1 MPKFSNFMER
11 FTPRQLLLL
20 CCVIALVVFLL
31 IYFTLTRL
39 TAEKP
44 KQQPVAAKPTTAMI
58 VVAQKDI
65 APRELIRPNMVK
77 LKEVPANAVPVGSV
91 HRTTDIIGRPAKV
104 GIIEGEVVTNQKL
117 YASAQDAGLSGRIP
131 PDCRAVTVGISEVTG
146 VAGFAKP
153 GDYVDV
159 MLVSSNVEP
168 HKVVSEMVL
177 QNVLLLAINKSVDSP
192 PPAQPQNKNANQGQQ
207 GNQQANQAANQNKNV
222 TAVGNPATATL
233 ALTPEDS
240 LKLAAKAQL
249 GQIYLALR
257 PFRPAVPNS
266 EETYYSVTKATGR
279 AQPGQN
285 GAAPVA
291 GVDDPVGNIQVIR
304 GTTSTVGR

>member
-1 MPKFSNFMER
+1 MER

-44 KQQPVAAKPTTAMI
+44 KPVAKPTNATI

-65 APRELIRPNMVK
+65 APREIVRENMLK
-77 LKEVPANAVPVGSV
+77 LKEVPANTVPAGAV

-104 GIIEGEVVTNQKL
+104 GIVEGEVVTGQKL

-177 QNVLLLAINKSVDSP
+177 QNVLLLAINKSTDNP
-192 PPAQPQNKNANQGQQ
+192 PPAQSQNKNANQGQQ
-207 GNQQANQAANQNKNV
+207 KNQAANQNNNV
-222 TAVGNPATATL
+222 RAVGNPATATL

-266 EETYYSVTKATGR
+266 EETYYSVTKASGR

-285 GAAPVA
+285 GVAPVA

-304 GTTSTVGR
+304 GTTATVGR

>member
-44 KQQPVAAKPTTAMI
+44 KPVAAPTNATI

-65 APRELIRPNMVK
+65 APREIVRENMLK
-77 LKEVPANAVPVGSV
+77 LKEVPANSVPAGAMR
-91 HRTTDIIGRPAKV
+91 RTTDVIGRPAKV
-104 GIIEGEVVTNQKL
+104 GIVEGEVVTGQKL

-177 QNVLLLAINKSVDSP
+177 QNVLLLAINKSADSP
-192 PPAQPQNKNANQGQQ
+192 SSAQPQNKNANQGQQ
-207 GNQQANQAANQNKNV
+207 GNQAANQNNNV
-222 TAVGNPATATL
+222 KAVGNLATATL

-285 GAAPVA
+285 GAPPVA

>member
-1 MPKFSNFMER
+1 MPKLGNFMER

-20 CCVIALVVFLL
+20 CCAIALVVFLL

-44 KQQPVAAKPTTAMI
+44 KPVEKPKPTTAMI

-65 APRELIRPNMVK
+65 GPREVIRPNMVK
-77 LKEVPANAVPVGSV
+77 LKEISADSIPVGAMR
-91 HRTTDIIGRPAKV
+91 RTTDLIGRPTKV
-104 GIIEGEVVTNQKL
+104 GIIEGEIITVQKL
-117 YASAQDAGLSGRIP
+117 YASVQDAGLSGRIP
-131 PDCRAVTVGISEVTG
+131 PDCRAVTVGISEITG

-159 MLVSSNVEP
+159 MLVSNNVEP
-168 HKVVSEMVL
+168 HKVVSEMIL
-177 QNVLLLAINKSVDSP
+177 QNVQLLAINKTVEGASAP
-192 PPAQPQNKNANQGQQ
+192 PPKKDAGNAKQG
-207 GNQQANQAANQNKNV
+207 NQAANNTDNV
-222 TAVGNPATATL
+222 KAMGNLATATL

-257 PFRPAVPNS
+257 PFRPSVPNS
-266 EETYYSVTKATGR
+266 DETYYSVTKASGR
-279 AQPGQN
+279 IQMAPDGSA
-285 GAAPVA
+285 GAVG
-291 GVDDPVGNIQVIR
+291 GVDNPTNNIQVIR
-304 GTTSTVGR
+304 GTKATVGR

>member
-1 MPKFSNFMER
+1 MER

-44 KQQPVAAKPTTAMI
+44 KPVDPKPTTATI

-65 APRELIRPNMVK
+65 APREIVRENMLK
-77 LKEVPANAVPVGSV
+77 LKEVPANTVPAGAV
-91 HRTTDIIGRPAKV
+91 HRTTDIVGRPAKV
-104 GIIEGEVVTNQKL
+104 GIVEGEVVTGQKL

-177 QNVLLLAINKSVDSP
+177 QNVLLLAINKSADSP
-192 PPAQPQNKNANQGQQ
+192 SSAQPQNKNANQGQKGQ
-207 GNQQANQAANQNKNV
+207 PANQAANQNNNV
-222 TAVGNPATATL
+222 KAVGNLATATL

-240 LKLAAKAQL
+240 LKLAAKSQL

-266 EETYYSVTKATGR
+266 DETYYSVTKASGR
-279 AQPGQN
+279 AQMGQN
-285 GAAPVA
+285 GGAPVA
-291 GVDDPVGNIQVIR
+291 SVDDPVGSIQVIR
-304 GTTSTVGR
+304 GTTTTVGR

>member
-44 KQQPVAAKPTTAMI
+44 KPVAAKPTTAMI

-77 LKEVPANAVPVGSV
+77 LKEVPSNAVPTGAV

-104 GIIEGEVVTNQKL
+104 GIIEGEVVTGQKL
-117 YASAQDAGLSGRIP
+117 YASVQDAGLSGRIP
-131 PDCRAVTVGISEVTG
+131 PDCRAVTVSISEVTG

-177 QNVLLLAINKSVDSP
+177 QNVLLLAINKSTDNP

-207 GNQQANQAANQNKNV
+207 GNQAANQNKNV

-291 GVDDPVGNIQVIR
+291 GVDDPMGNIQVIR
-304 GTTSTVGR
+304 GTTTTVGR

>member
-20 CCVIALVVFLL
+20 CCAIALVVFLL

-44 KQQPVAAKPTTAMI
+44 KPVTAPPKPTTAMI

-65 APRELIRPNMVK
+65 GAREIVRPNMVR
-77 LKEVPANAVPVGSV
+77 LKEVPADSVPAGAVR
-91 HRTTDIIGRPAKV
+91 RTTDLIGRPTRV
-104 GIIEGEVVTNQKL
+104 GIVEGEVITGQKL
-117 YASAQDAGLSGRIP
+117 FASVQDAGLSGRIP
-131 PDCRAVTVGISEVTG
+131 PDCRAVTVGINDVTA
-146 VAGFAKP
+146 VAGFAQP

-168 HKVVSEMVL
+168 HKVVSEMIL
-177 QNVLLLAINKSVDSP
+177 QNVLLLAINKSVDNPSAAP
-192 PPAQPQNKNANQGQQ
+192 PQQKDAGKGKQGDQ
-207 GNQQANQAANQNKNV
+207 
-222 TAVGNPATATL
+222 AVGGANNVRAVGAPATATL
-233 ALTPEDS
+233 ALTPEDT
-240 LKLAAKAQL
+240 LKLSAKAQL

-266 EETYYSVTKATGR
+266 EETYYSVTKASGKVQTTPDGKTSVV
-279 AQPGQN
+279 GSVDN
-285 GAAPVA
+285 PVN
-291 GVDDPVGNIQVIR
+291 NIQVIR
-304 GTTSTVGR
+304 GTTTTVGR

>member
-20 CCVIALVVFLL
+20 CCVIALVLFLL

-44 KQQPVAAKPTTAMI
+44 KPVEPKPANATI

-65 APRELIRPNMVK
+65 APREIVRENMLK
-77 LKEVPANAVPVGSV
+77 LKEVPANTVPAGAV
-91 HRTTDIIGRPAKV
+91 HRTTDIIGRPAKA
-104 GIIEGEVVTNQKL
+104 GIVEGEIITGQKL

-177 QNVLLLAINKSVDSP
+177 QNVLLLAINKSADSP
-192 PPAQPQNKNANQGQQ
+192 SSAPPQNKNANQGQQ
-207 GNQQANQAANQNKNV
+207 GNQAANQNNNV
-222 TAVGNPATATL
+222 KAVGNLATATL

-240 LKLAAKAQL
+240 LKLAAKSQL

-285 GAAPVA
+285 GGAPVA
-291 GVDDPVGNIQVIR
+291 SVDDPVGSIQVIR

>member
-20 CCVIALVVFLL
+20 CCAIALVVFLL

-44 KQQPVAAKPTTAMI
+44 KQPVAAKPTTAMI

-77 LKEVPANAVPVGSV
+77 LTEVPSNTVPTGAV

-207 GNQQANQAANQNKNV
+207 ANQAANQNKNV

-279 AQPGQN
+279 AQMGQN
-285 GAAPVA
+285 GGAPVA
-291 GVDDPVGNIQVIR
+291 SVDDPVGSIQVIR
-304 GTTSTVGR
+304 GTTTTVGR

>member
-1 MPKFSNFMER
+1 MER

-44 KQQPVAAKPTTAMI
+44 KPVAAKPTTAMI

-77 LKEVPANAVPVGSV
+77 LKEVPSNAVPAGAV

-104 GIIEGEVVTNQKL
+104 GIIEGEVVTGQKL
-117 YASAQDAGLSGRIP
+117 YASVQDAGLSGRIP
-131 PDCRAVTVGISEVTG
+131 PDCRAVTVSISEVTG

-177 QNVLLLAINKSVDSP
+177 QNVLLLAINKSTDNP

-207 GNQQANQAANQNKNV
+207 GNQAANQNKNV

-304 GTTSTVGR
+304 GTTATVGR

>member
-1 MPKFSNFMER
+1 VPKFSNFMER

-44 KQQPVAAKPTTAMI
+44 KPVAAKPTTAMI

-77 LKEVPANAVPVGSV
+77 LKEVPSNAVPTGAV

-104 GIIEGEVVTNQKL
+104 GIIEGEVVTGQKL
-117 YASAQDAGLSGRIP
+117 YASVQDAGLSGRIP
-131 PDCRAVTVGISEVTG
+131 PDCRAVTVSISEVTG

-177 QNVLLLAINKSVDSP
+177 QNVLLLAINKSTDNP

-207 GNQQANQAANQNKNV
+207 GNQAANQNKNV

-291 GVDDPVGNIQVIR
+291 GVDDPMGNIQVIR
-304 GTTSTVGR
+304 GTTTTVGR

>member
-1 MPKFSNFMER
+1 MER

-44 KQQPVAAKPTTAMI
+44 KQPVAAKPTTAMI

-177 QNVLLLAINKSVDSP
+177 QNVLLLAINKSVDNPNP
-192 PPAQPQNKNANQGQQ
+192 PPAQQKNNNANQGQQ
-207 GNQQANQAANQNKNV
+207 GNQQAANQNKNV

-266 EETYYSVTKATGR
+266 DETYYSVTKASGR
-279 AQPGQN
+279 AQMGQN
-285 GAAPVA
+285 GGAPVA
-291 GVDDPVGNIQVIR
+291 SVDDPVGSIQVIR
-304 GTTSTVGR
+304 GTTTTVGR

>member
-1 MPKFSNFMER
+1 MPKLGNFMER

-44 KQQPVAAKPTTAMI
+44 KPVVQAPPKPTTAQI
-58 VVAQKDI
+58 VIAQKDI
-65 APRELIRPNMVK
+65 APREIVRESMLR
-77 LKEVPANAVPVGSV
+77 LKEVPANSVPAGSV

-104 GIIEGEVVTNQKL
+104 GIVEGEVVTVQKL

-131 PDCRAVTVGISEVTG
+131 LDCRAVTVAITDVTG
-146 VAGFAKP
+146 VAGFAQP
-153 GDYVDV
+153 GDHVDV
-159 MLVSSNVEP
+159 MLVSNNVEP
-168 HKVVSEMVL
+168 HKVVSEMIL
-177 QNVLLLAINKSVDSP
+177 QNVLLLAINKSVENASAA
-192 PPAQPQNKNANQGQQ
+192 PAPKKEAGNAKQ
-207 GNQQANQAANQNKNV
+207 GNQNQAASGSNNV
-222 TAVGNPATATL
+222 RATGTPATATL
-233 ALTPEDS
+233 ALIPEDT

-266 EETYYSVTKATGR
+266 EETYYSVTKASGR
-279 AQPGQN
+279 LQT
-285 GAAPVA
+285 APDGKTPIVG
-291 GVDDPVGNIQVIR
+291 GVDNPTNNIQVIR
-304 GTTSTVGR
+304 GTTTTVGR

>member
-1 MPKFSNFMER
+1 VPKFSNFMER

-44 KQQPVAAKPTTAMI
+44 KPAAAPTHATI

-65 APRELIRPNMVK
+65 APREIVRENMLK
-77 LKEVPANAVPVGSV
+77 LKEVPSNSVPAGAMR
-91 HRTTDIIGRPAKV
+91 RTTDVIGRPAKV
-104 GIIEGEVVTNQKL
+104 GIVEGEVVTGQKL
-117 YASAQDAGLSGRIP
+117 YANAQDAGLSGRIP

-177 QNVLLLAINKSVDSP
+177 QNVLLLAINKSADSP
-192 PPAQPQNKNANQGQQ
+192 SSAPPQNKNANQGQQ
-207 GNQQANQAANQNKNV
+207 GNQAANQNNNQNNNV
-222 TAVGNPATATL
+222 KAVGNLATATL

-279 AQPGQN
+279 AQAGQN
-285 GAAPVA
+285 GGAPVA
-291 GVDDPVGNIQVIR
+291 SVDDPAGSIQVIR
-304 GTTSTVGR
+304 GTTTTVGR

>member
-1 MPKFSNFMER
+1 MER
-11 FTPRQLLLL
+11 FSPRQLLLL

-44 KQQPVAAKPTTAMI
+44 KPVAAPTNATI

-65 APRELIRPNMVK
+65 APREIVRENMLK
-77 LKEVPANAVPVGSV
+77 LKEVPANSVPAGAV
-91 HRTTDIIGRPAKV
+91 HRTTDIIGRPAKG
-104 GIIEGEVVTNQKL
+104 GIVEGEVVTGQKL

-131 PDCRAVTVGISEVTG
+131 PDCRAVTVGISEITG

-177 QNVLLLAINKSVDSP
+177 LKVLLLAINKSTDNP
-192 PPAQPQNKNANQGQQ
+192 PPAQSQNKNAYQGKQK
-207 GNQQANQAANQNKNV
+207 NQAANQNNNV
-222 TAVGNPATATL
+222 RAVGNPATATL

-285 GAAPVA
+285 GGAPVA
-291 GVDDPVGNIQVIR
+291 SVDDPVGSIQVIR
-304 GTTSTVGR
+304 GTTTTVGR

>member
-1 MPKFSNFMER
+1 MER

-44 KQQPVAAKPTTAMI
+44 KPVDPKPTTATI

-65 APRELIRPNMVK
+65 APREIVRENMLK
-77 LKEVPANAVPVGSV
+77 LKEVPANTIPAGSV
-91 HRTTDIIGRPAKV
+91 RRTTDVIGRPAKV

-117 YASAQDAGLSGRIP
+117 YASVQDAGLSGRIP

-177 QNVLLLAINKSVDSP
+177 QNVLLLAINKSVDNPP

-207 GNQQANQAANQNKNV
+207 GNQQAANQNKNV

-285 GAAPVA
+285 GGAPVA

>member
-20 CCVIALVVFLL
+20 CCAIALVVFLL

-44 KQQPVAAKPTTAMI
+44 KPAEQPKPTTAMI

-77 LKEVPANAVPVGSV
+77 LKEVPADNVPAGAAR
-91 HRTTDIIGRPAKV
+91 RTTDLIGRPAKV
-104 GIIEGEVVTNQKL
+104 GIIEGEVITAQKL
-117 YASAQDAGLSGRIP
+117 YASVQDAGLSGRIP
-131 PDCRAVTVGISEVTG
+131 ADCRAVTVSISEVTG

-159 MLVSSNVEP
+159 MLVSGNVEP
-168 HKVVSEMVL
+168 HKVVSEMIL
-177 QNVLLLAINKSVDSP
+177 QNVLLLAINKTVETA
-192 PPAQPQNKNANQGQQ
+192 PAPQKKEGAGNAKQ
-207 GNQQANQAANQNKNV
+207 GNQAAGGTNDVK
-222 TAVGNPATATL
+222 AVGAPATATL
-233 ALTPEDS
+233 ALTPEDT

-257 PFRPAVPNS
+257 PFRPAVPS
-266 EETYYSVTKATGR
+266 SDETYYSVTKASAKIQTT
-279 AQPGQN
+279 PN
-285 GAAPVA
+285 GGMSV
-291 GVDDPVGNIQVIR
+291 VNTDDPINSIQVIR
-304 GTTSTVGR
+304 GTTTTVGR

>member
-44 KQQPVAAKPTTAMI
+44 KPVEPKPTNATI

-65 APRELIRPNMVK
+65 APREIVRENMLK
-77 LKEVPANAVPVGSV
+77 LKEVPANTVPAGAVR
-91 HRTTDIIGRPAKV
+91 RTTDVIGRPAKV
-104 GIIEGEVVTNQKL
+104 GIVEGEVVTNQKL
-117 YASAQDAGLSGRIP
+117 YVSAQDAGLSGRIP

-177 QNVLLLAINKSVDSP
+177 QNVLLLAINKSTDNP
-192 PPAQPQNKNANQGQQ
+192 PPAQPQNKNTNQGQQ

-266 EETYYSVTKATGR
+266 DETYYSVTKATGR
-279 AQPGQN
+279 AQIGQN
-285 GAAPVA
+285 GGAPVA
-291 GVDDPVGNIQVIR
+291 SVDDPVGSIQVIR
-304 GTTSTVGR
+304 GTTTTVGR